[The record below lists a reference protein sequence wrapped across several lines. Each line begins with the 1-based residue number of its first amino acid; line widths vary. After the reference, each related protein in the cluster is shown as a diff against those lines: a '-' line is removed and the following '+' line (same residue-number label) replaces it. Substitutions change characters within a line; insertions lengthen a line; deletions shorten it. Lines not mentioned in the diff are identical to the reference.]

1 MRRWFVLLMIV
12 LLPVRGWAGDFMGIQ
27 MAMAAGATPAAHEM
41 PTDCPMHASADMST
55 HDGDSSDAPTDDG
68 PGSNC
73 TSCQL
78 CTPVAQL
85 PTAPLLRAHAP
96 VRSAPES
103 ARTDF
108 VSALLPPAV
117 EPPIS

>member
-41 PTDCPMHASADMST
+41 PADCPMHASADMGV
-55 HDGDSSDAPTDDG
+55 HHGDGGDAPADEG

-73 TSCQL
+73 SSCQL

-85 PTAPLLRAHAP
+85 PTTPLPLAHAP
-96 VRSAPES
+96 ARSAPES
-103 ARTDF
+103 VRAEF

>member
-27 MAMAAGATPAAHEM
+27 MALAGTTPAAHEM
-41 PTDCPMHASADMST
+41 PADCPMHASADMSAH
-55 HDGDSSDAPTDDG
+55 HDGGDNAPSDPG
-68 PGSNC
+68 QGSNC

-85 PTAPLLRAHAP
+85 PTTPLLLAHAP

-103 ARTDF
+103 ERAEF
-108 VSALLPPAV
+108 VSASLPLAV

>member
-27 MAMAAGATPAAHEM
+27 MALAGATPVAHEM
-41 PTDCPMHASADMST
+41 PADCPMHASADMGA
-55 HDGDSSDAPTDDG
+55 HHGGGDDKADDG

-78 CTPVAQL
+78 CTPVAQS
-85 PTAPLLRAHAP
+85 PAAPQLLTHAP
-96 VRSAPES
+96 ARSAPAS
-103 ARTDF
+103 ARSEF
-108 VSALLPPAV
+108 VSASLAPAV